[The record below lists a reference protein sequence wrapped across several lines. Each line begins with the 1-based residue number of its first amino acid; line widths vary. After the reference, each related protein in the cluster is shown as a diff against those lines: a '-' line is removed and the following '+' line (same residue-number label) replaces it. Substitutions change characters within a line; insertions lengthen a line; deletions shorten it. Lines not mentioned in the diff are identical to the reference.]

1 MSALALMLAA
11 FARVPAENRQSEA
24 TRMLAAAT
32 RYSVSA
38 FGPIGVSGAHLIAAL
53 IFLHTLSRNAF
64 GLFSFLLVVAP
75 FGLSICGAFFAP
87 PIARTAAAFDEAAEA
102 VKFTLFKASAV
113 FSGAA
118 TLVIGALMAMSG
130 ADAGLAAMF
139 GLYGGVMSLRW
150 FARCWAYA
158 NGRTVRVLSSDLVYS
173 GVLVAALAALV
184 ALRQLTMS
192 YAAATLLASAVA
204 GLLVFDLAHLRDHLR
219 ALKAGRLRPFVQIW
233 HDMSGWA
240 VMGVVLSEA
249 TVNAHSYLVTF
260 ISGPH
265 AFAVLA
271 VGGLLMRP
279 VSLVLAALPDMERPL
294 MSRNIAAKDLSG
306 AFRIV
311 KEFQTAAGAIWF
323 ATIALAG
330 VLLTWFP
337 HLLLKNEYALG
348 DVLAVVAISAAI
360 MALRAWRTPESVLL
374 QAAGEF
380 RKLAGAS
387 MWSSIVSLGATL
399 VLLIAIGPI
408 AALAGVL
415 LGEMVATQRIFAI
428 ARTWKQAHG

>member
-1 MSALALMLAA
+1 MSALALVLAV
-11 FARVPAENRQSEA
+11 FARGPAENRQDEA
-24 TRMLAAAT
+24 ARVLAAAT
-32 RYSVSA
+32 RYSMSA
-38 FGPIGVSGAHLIAAL
+38 FGPIGVSGAHFIAAL

-75 FGLSICGAFFAP
+75 FALSICGAFFSP
-87 PIARTAAAFDEAAEA
+87 PIARTAAVLDGADEA
-102 VKFTLFKASAV
+102 VKFTLFKTSAV
-113 FSGAA
+113 FSAAA
-118 TLVIGALMAMSG
+118 TLVIAVLMAMSG
-130 ADAGLAAMF
+130 ASAGLAAMF
-139 GLYGGVMSLRW
+139 GLYGGVMALRW

-158 NGRTVRVLSSDLVYS
+158 KGRIARVLSSDLVYS

-184 ALRQLTMS
+184 ALRQLTMN

-204 GLLVFDLAHLRDHLR
+204 GLLVFDLAHLRDHFR
-219 ALKAGRLRPFVQIW
+219 ALKAGRLGPFAQIW
-233 HDMSGWA
+233 RDMSGWA

-271 VGGLLMRP
+271 VGALLMRP

-294 MSRNIAAKDLSG
+294 MSRNIAAQDLSA

-311 KEFQTAAGAIWF
+311 KEFRTAAGAIWF

-337 HLLLKNEYALG
+337 HLLLKKEYALG
-348 DVLAVVAISAAI
+348 DVLVVVALSAAI
-360 MALRAWRTPESVLL
+360 MSLRAWRTPESVLL

-387 MWSSIVSLGATL
+387 MWSSVVSLVATFA
-399 VLLIAIGPI
+399 LLIAIGPL

-428 ARTWKQAHG
+428 ARTWKHAHG